1 MTSRGPAVE
10 GEVDDVTVA
19 FLEAGVDDV
28 TAAVV
33 EAEVDDVSL
42 SRAPVSKLSQSCLLS
57 KVVGASPPL
66 LTSGRGC
73 GPCSSRTGYH
83 LGSSSLN
90 SK

>member
-1 MTSRGPAVE
+1 MTSRGPVVE

-19 FLEAGVDDV
+19 FLEAEVDDV
-28 TAAVV
+28 T
-33 EAEVDDVSL
+33 L
-42 SRAPVSKLSQSCLLS
+42 SRAPVSKLKSMSQSCLLS

>member
-1 MTSRGPAVE
+1 MTSRGPVVE
-10 GEVDDVTVA
+10 AE
-19 FLEAGVDDV
+19 VDDV

-33 EAEVDDVSL
+33 EPEVDDVTVAAL
-42 SRAPVSKLSQSCLLS
+42 SSKLSQSCLLS

>member
-1 MTSRGPAVE
+1 MTSRGPVVE

-19 FLEAGVDDV
+19 FLEAEVDDV

-33 EAEVDDVSL
+33 EPEVDDVTAAALESM
-42 SRAPVSKLSQSCLLS
+42 SQSCLLS

>member
-1 MTSRGPAVE
+1 MTSRGPVVE

-19 FLEAGVDDV
+19 LLEAEVDDV
-28 TAAVV
+28 TAAAV

-66 LTSGRGC
+66 LTSGR
-73 GPCSSRTGYH
+73 
-83 LGSSSLN
+83 LSLVAVLALHVLVTI
-90 SK
+90 

>member
-1 MTSRGPAVE
+1 MTSRGPVVE
-10 GEVDDVTVA
+10 AEN
-19 FLEAGVDDV
+19 DDV

-33 EAEVDDVSL
+33 EPEVDDVTAAALESM
-42 SRAPVSKLSQSCLLS
+42 SQSCLLS

-66 LTSGRGC
+66 ADFRTLVGC

>member
-1 MTSRGPAVE
+1 MTSRGP
-10 GEVDDVTVA
+10 VA
-19 FLEAGVDDV
+19 EAEIDDV

-33 EAEVDDVSL
+33 EPEVDDVTAAALESM
-42 SRAPVSKLSQSCLLS
+42 SQSCLLS

>member
-1 MTSRGPAVE
+1 MTSRGPVVE

-19 FLEAGVDDV
+19 FLEAEVDDV
-28 TAAVV
+28 TAAAV
-33 EAEVDDVSL
+33 EAEVDV
-42 SRAPVSKLSQSCLLS
+42 AVVLS

>member
-1 MTSRGPAVE
+1 MTSRGP
-10 GEVDDVTVA
+10 
-19 FLEAGVDDV
+19 
-28 TAAVV
+28 VV
-33 EAEVDDVSL
+33 EAEVDDVTAAAVEPEVDDVTAAALESM
-42 SRAPVSKLSQSCLLS
+42 SQSCLLS

-66 LTSGRGC
+66 ADFRTLVDGC

>member
-1 MTSRGPAVE
+1 MTSRGPVVE

-19 FLEAGVDDV
+19 SLEAEVDDV

-33 EAEVDDVSL
+33 EPEVDDVTAAALESM
-42 SRAPVSKLSQSCLLS
+42 SQSCLLS

-73 GPCSSRTGYH
+73 GPCFSRTGYH